1 MKKTSKSKIKSTRRK
16 KSKLVRRSKSDVRK
30 RTSKKKSYFAGPVI
44 GGVSVGI
51 ILLLSF
57 LFIYSRFNLEE
68 NITKENIINGI
79 DLLENY
85 DINKDKIDKIK
96 EIFIKHINNDDA
108 MSILKQIIPLIKQ
121 KLDENKQ
128 LDEDGQL
135 KEIEKMITDILKDL
149 EDRRENRETVKVG
162 ITVIS

>member
-57 LFIYSRFNLEE
+57 LFIYSRFYL
-68 NITKENIINGI
+68 
-79 DLLENY
+79 
-85 DINKDKIDKIK
+85 
-96 EIFIKHINNDDA
+96 
-108 MSILKQIIPLIKQ
+108 
-121 KLDENKQ
+121 
-128 LDEDGQL
+128 
-135 KEIEKMITDILKDL
+135 
-149 EDRRENRETVKVG
+149 
-162 ITVIS
+162 

>member
-1 MKKTSKSKIKSTRRK
+1 M

-30 RTSKKKSYFAGPVI
+30 RISKKKSYFAGPVI

-57 LFIYSRFNLEE
+57 LFIYSRFNLDFTEE
-68 NITKENIINGI
+68 TITKETIINEI
-79 DLLENY
+79 NNRFKDY
-85 DINKDKIDKIK
+85 DINKDKINKIN
-96 EIFIKHINNDDA
+96 EIFIKHINNDA